1 MTGTSNSHQR
11 VKPDQVAGL
20 TLVTAPTATY
30 QAFTDAVRPLL
41 RRAGENRW
49 SARNLVDLRD
59 TLLPR
64 LISGKLRLP
73 EAQEKLEDA
82 LA

>member
-1 MTGTSNSHQR
+1 MPILQR
-11 VKPDQVAGL
+11 I
-20 TLVTAPTATY
+20 
-30 QAFTDAVRPLL
+30 
-41 RRAGENRW
+41 RANEEHGEQLG
-49 SARNLVDLRD
+49 ALRD

-73 EAQEKLEDA
+73 EAQEQLDEA